1 MDLSHPIS
9 TAIPSLDGPVL
20 AALAG
25 TTQPLTGRRVHS
37 LVGAGSET
45 GVRKVLHRL
54 ADTGLVVAVEVG
66 ASTVYTLNRDHIAA
80 AAVQE
85 LASLRELLF
94 ERLRV
99 SIGSWTVT
107 AVHASVFGSA
117 ARGDGA
123 LSSDIDILL
132 VSADQT
138 DPEDPVWVDQV
149 SALADGVYRWTGNH
163 AQIYGLSVTQLQDH
177 LAAGE
182 PIVDEWARDA
192 VRVHGPEFR
201 HLRHQLVDRSR
212 G

>member
-20 AALAG
+20 AVLAG

-54 ADTGLVVAVEVG
+54 ADTGLVVAVDVG

-99 SIGSWTVT
+99 SIGSWAVA

-132 VSADQT
+132 ISADET
-138 DPEDPVWVDQV
+138 DPEDPVWADQV
-149 SALADGVYRWTGNH
+149 SELADGVYRWTGNH
-163 AQIYGLSVTQLQDH
+163 AQVYGLTATQLQDH
-177 LAAGE
+177 FAAAE
-182 PIVDEWARDA
+182 PIVEEWTRDA
-192 VRVHGPEFR
+192 VKVHGPDFR
-201 HLRHQLVDRSR
+201 QLRHQFVSRSL

>member
-1 MDLSHPIS
+1 MDLSHPVS

-20 AALAG
+20 AVLAG

-37 LVGAGSET
+37 LVGVGSET

-54 ADTGLVVAVEVG
+54 AGTGLVLAVEVG
-66 ASTVYTLNRDHIAA
+66 ASTVYTLNRDHLAA

-99 SIGSWTVT
+99 SIGSWTVA

-132 VSADQT
+132 ISADET
-138 DPEDPVWVDQV
+138 DAEDPGWDDQV
-149 SALADGVYRWTGNH
+149 GRLADGVHRWTGNH
-163 AQIYGLSVTQLQDH
+163 AQIYGLSVTQLRNH
-177 LAAGE
+177 LVAGE
-182 PIVDEWARDA
+182 PIVEAWDRDA

-201 HLRHQLVDRSR
+201 QLRRQLASGPVE
-212 G
+212 